1 MTAVRTLLTVVV
13 ATALLGA
20 SLPAVEDARTDR
32 TAARLDATA
41 TRLSD
46 VSAALVA
53 ADDPVPSGERGAS
66 RTVVVTL
73 PSGGFADARARYLSV
88 GGLPNDSRQ
97 PATTVGYR
105 VADRP
110 PRRLDARVRFFV
122 GERPLVLPPG
132 RHTLRLTLVRRGG
145 EVGVRVRVAGHAEPE
160 EETTRPGT
168 PSAAGTPTDAERRS
182 VAL

>member
-32 TAARLDATA
+32 TAARLDAAA
-41 TRLSD
+41 TRLSG

-53 ADDPVPSGERGAS
+53 ADDPVAAGERGAG
-66 RTVVVTL
+66 RTVVVSL
-73 PSGGFADARARYLSV
+73 PSGGFADARAAYLSI

-97 PATTVGYR
+97 PPTTVGYR
-105 VADRP
+105 VADSP
-110 PRRLDARVRFFV
+110 PRRLDAGVRFFV

-145 EVGVRVRVAGHAEPE
+145 ATGVRVSVVGHAGSTR
-160 EETTRPGT
+160 ETNRTGPPISTAT
-168 PSAAGTPTDAERRS
+168 PADAERRS
-182 VAL
+182 LAP

>member
-53 ADDPVPSGERGAS
+53 ADDPVPASERGAS
-66 RTVVVTL
+66 RTVVVSL
-73 PSGGFADARARYLSV
+73 PSSGFADARTAYLSV
-88 GGLPNDSRQ
+88 GGLPNDSR
-97 PATTVGYR
+97 PTTVGYR
-105 VADRP
+105 VADGP
-110 PRRLDARVRFFV
+110 PRRLDAGVRFFV

-145 EVGVRVRVAGHAEPE
+145 AVGVRVCVAAHAGSTG
-160 EETTRPGT
+160 ETNRTGT
-168 PSAAGTPTDAERRS
+168 SSSTVAPADAERRS
-182 VAL
+182 PAP